1 MPLVLLC
8 VFERFHLQSFFF
20 PQEKRG
26 SEKEQ
31 DRAPLQDFEAM
42 VAFCEQEG

>member
-1 MPLVLLC
+1 MSLVLLC
-8 VFERFHLQSFFF
+8 VYELFHKSPFF
-20 PQEKRG
+20 QEKRG

-31 DRAPLQDFEAM
+31 DKAPMQDFEAM

>member
-1 MPLVLLC
+1 MSLVLLS
-8 VFERFHLQSFFF
+8 VFEMFHQTSPFF
-20 PQEKRG
+20 QEKRG

-31 DRAPLQDFEAM
+31 DKAPLLDFEAM